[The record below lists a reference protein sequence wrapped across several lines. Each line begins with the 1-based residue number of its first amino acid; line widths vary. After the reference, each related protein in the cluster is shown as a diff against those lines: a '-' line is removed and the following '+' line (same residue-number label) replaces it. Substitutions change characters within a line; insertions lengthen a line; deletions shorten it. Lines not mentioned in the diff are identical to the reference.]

1 MPKKRVVATDRW
13 LSPRQSDRVK
23 QRLTSKFSMIMI
35 AIGEHR
41 TRVYQSMDEVPEKL
55 RDELRQS
62 TEGANSATILI
73 ADRGGREEILRAVR
87 QTEPERFNSLFSSL
101 TVRSKAARHLAVVR
115 MLLPLTGRLLLV
127 GCLGYVLW
135 VLATVR

>member
-1 MPKKRVVATDRW
+1 
-13 LSPRQSDRVK
+13 
-23 QRLTSKFSMIMI
+23 MIMI
-35 AIGEHR
+35 AVGERR
-41 TRVYQSMDEVPEKL
+41 TRVYQSMDEVPEEL
-55 RDELRQS
+55 RDELRRS
-62 TEGANSATILI
+62 TESTNSATILI

-87 QTEPERFNSLFSSL
+87 QTEPKRFNSLLSSL
-101 TVRSKAARHLAVVR
+101 TVRSKAARRFAVVR